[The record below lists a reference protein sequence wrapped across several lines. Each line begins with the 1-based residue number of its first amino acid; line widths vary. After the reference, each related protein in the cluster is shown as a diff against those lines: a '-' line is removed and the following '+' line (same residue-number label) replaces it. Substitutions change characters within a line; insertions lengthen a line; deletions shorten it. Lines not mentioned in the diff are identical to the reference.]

1 MKKFACVLTALT
13 LFGAA
18 TPAKAQYFF
27 ADSGSIAVGAD
38 AYAASSWWGGPG
50 YAYSSPGLV
59 YSSPGYASFS
69 WWGGA
74 GYGYGSY
81 SRWSGPGYRYSGWW
95 GGPGG
100 AYAFAPGYEAYAAV
114 PTCRIVNMRQHLADG
129 RVIIRRTRMC

>member
-27 ADSGSIAVGAD
+27 ADSGSIDVGAD

-59 YSSPGYASFS
+59 YSSPGYASS
-69 WWGGA
+69 SCGVVPDMAMSPTADG
-74 GYGYGSY
+74 
-81 SRWSGPGYRYSGWW
+81 
-95 GGPGG
+95 
-100 AYAFAPGYEAYAAV
+100 AV
-114 PTCRIVNMRQHLADG
+114 PDIAIPAGGWPRWRLCL
-129 RVIIRRTRMC
+129 RTWL

>member
-1 MKKFACVLTALT
+1 MLVPMLTRPLPG
-13 LFGAA
+13 GAA
-18 TPAKAQYFF
+18 PAMPIPAL
-27 ADSGSIAVGAD
+27 DLSIPVPD
-38 AYAASSWWGGPG
+38 MP
-50 YAYSSPGLV
+50 
-59 YSSPGYASFS
+59 
-69 WWGGA
+69 GA

-81 SRWSGPGYRYSGWW
+81 SRWSGPGYSYSGWW